1 MHSNQKLTKIIAGR
15 SISGTAQA
23 DNLLTVT
30 FDDGSTMK
38 VKVAPGYTNLGVTGD
53 KIVKVQQQGTE
64 LLLDMETGG
73 PLKIDT
79 AEATSSVMLRD
90 KVGKLEY
97 AD

>member
-1 MHSNQKLTKIIAGR
+1 MRSNQKLTKIIAGR
-15 SISGTAQA
+15 TISGTNQA
-23 DNLLTVT
+23 DGLLPLT

-38 VKVAPGYTNLGVTGD
+38 VKVAPGYTNTAVTGD

-90 KVGKLEY
+90 KAGKLEY

>member
-1 MHSNQKLTKIIAGR
+1 MHSNQKLTKLIAGR
-15 SISGTAQA
+15 RISGTTYA
-23 DNLLTVT
+23 DNLLTIT

-38 VKVAPGYTNLGVTGD
+38 VKVAVGYTYTAVTGD
-53 KIVKVQQQGTE
+53 KIVKVQQQGTA
-64 LLLDMETGG
+64 LLMAMETGS

-97 AD
+97 TD

>member
-38 VKVAPGYTNLGVTGD
+38 VKVAPGYTNTAVAGD

-64 LLLDMETGG
+64 LLLDVETGG

-90 KVGKLEY
+90 KAGKLEY

>member
-15 SISGTAQA
+15 TISGTAQA
-23 DNLLTVT
+23 DSLLTIT

-38 VKVAPGYTNLGVTGD
+38 VKVAPANTNTATTGG
-53 KIVKVQQQGTE
+53 KVAKVRQQGTN
-64 LLLDMETGG
+64 LILDLEGDSSVQ
-73 PLKIDT
+73 IDT

-90 KVGKLEY
+90 KAGKLEY

>member
-23 DNLLTVT
+23 DNLFIVT

-38 VKVAPGYTNLGVTGD
+38 VKVTPGYTNTAVAGD

-64 LLLDMETGG
+64 LLLDVETGG

-90 KVGKLEY
+90 KAGKLEY

>member
-15 SISGTAQA
+15 SISSTTQA

-38 VKVAPGYTNLGVTGD
+38 VKVAPGYTSTAVTGD

-90 KVGKLEY
+90 KAGKLEY

>member
-38 VKVAPGYTNLGVTGD
+38 VKVAPGYTSTAVTGD

-90 KVGKLEY
+90 KAGKLEY

>member
-1 MHSNQKLTKIIAGR
+1 MHSNQKLTRIIAGR
-15 SISGTAQA
+15 TVSGTTQA
-23 DNLLTVT
+23 DNLLTLT
-30 FDDGSTMK
+30 FDDGSAMR
-38 VKVAPGYTNLGVTGD
+38 VKVAAGYTNTAVAGD
-53 KIVKVQQQGTE
+53 KIVKVQQQGTT

-90 KVGKLEY
+90 KAGKLEY